1 MAVCIWGSVA
11 LLMAAFL
18 TQPSELNSLFLGL
31 ILFPWAVGSHA
42 EGRASVAGLAFA
54 VGAIAV
60 VALDADH
67 FIWGDIFFPGAFATM
82 FWLAGR
88 AVRSR
93 SRLTA
98 ELHEAAVRLHEQRE
112 ADAEAA
118 VADERR
124 RIAREMH
131 DVVAHSVS
139 TMVIQAGGARRILAR
154 DPARAIA
161 AAELIE
167 RTGRGALTEM
177 RHLLG
182 VLHAG
187 EDLAELAP
195 QPTLDGLQSL
205 VDRSEAAGLPVRLH
219 IEGERREL
227 PSGLDLAA
235 YRVVQEALTNALK
248 HGGGSAR
255 VLVCFDEDELRLEIT
270 DTGRGASTAAPR
282 VEGGGHGLLGMRER
296 VRVFG
301 GELHAGPRPDGG
313 YLVAARLPLQDEEE
327 AALAASTA
335 ARDHTEVLG

>member
-1 MAVCIWGSVA
+1 
-11 LLMAAFL
+11 
-18 TQPSELNSLFLGL
+18 
-31 ILFPWAVGSHA
+31 
-42 EGRASVAGLAFA
+42 
-54 VGAIAV
+54 
-60 VALDADH
+60 
-67 FIWGDIFFPGAFATM
+67 
-82 FWLAGR
+82 
-88 AVRSR
+88 
-93 SRLTA
+93 
-98 ELHEAAVRLHEQRE
+98 
-112 ADAEAA
+112 
-118 VADERR
+118 
-124 RIAREMH
+124 MH

-154 DPARAIA
+154 DPARAVE

-167 RTGRGALTEM
+167 RTGRERAEEM

-195 QPTLDGLQSL
+195 QPTLDGLQAL
-205 VDRSEAAGLPVRLH
+205 VERSDAAGLPVRLH

-248 HGGGSAR
+248 HGGGSAD
-255 VLVCFDEDELRLEIT
+255 VLVRFDEDELCLEIA
-270 DTGRGASTAAPR
+270 DAGGGASTARRGSRAAATGCSACASACACSAASCTPGR
-282 VEGGGHGLLGMRER
+282 
-296 VRVFG
+296 
-301 GELHAGPRPDGG
+301 GPSGG